1 MTALVPSFPP
11 LLKGMAAGPANP
23 FKIACDQ
30 ARRGVD
36 AGLVAWSAGE
46 DRMRAA
52 LVLAPDEPLEA
63 AMAAYIASGVG
74 MQNAL
79 GAHAPAET
87 AVQLEWSGGLRV
99 NAGYCG
105 RLRCFA
111 SARDPKAIPD
121 WLVVGVD
128 LTLRLPSD
136 FEPGERPDHTAL
148 HLEGCRDIDTVLLL
162 ESWARHTLLWINELD
177 SATGRAALNREWEGL
192 AWKMGK
198 SVTVSTRSERH
209 VGTFLGV
216 DENFGMILKT
226 ESGDTELISMSSMI
240 EEE

>member
-87 AVQLEWSGGLRV
+87 A
-99 NAGYCG
+99 N
-105 RLRCFA
+105 
-111 SARDPKAIPD
+111 
-121 WLVVGVD
+121 
-128 LTLRLPSD
+128 TPSVS
-136 FEPGERPDHTAL
+136 HS
-148 HLEGCRDIDTVLLL
+148 C
-162 ESWARHTLLWINELD
+162 ESWSWDSSAEAARRI
-177 SATGRAALNREWEGL
+177 AAP
-192 AWKMGK
+192 A
-198 SVTVSTRSERH
+198 
-209 VGTFLGV
+209 
-216 DENFGMILKT
+216 
-226 ESGDTELISMSSMI
+226 
-240 EEE
+240 